1 MKSKRPRPALFIKKA
16 DELSLSGP
24 ALIELLRAVL
34 DKGKPFRFRAKGLSM
49 TPFVKDGDVITVSP
63 FSGASPRMGDVV
75 AFVHPATGKL
85 VVHRMVGKS
94 GDSFLIKGDN
104 VDHEGDRVPEK
115 NVLGRVVVI
124 ERDGQRVRLGLGV
137 ERFVIA
143 FLKQRGLLWKVGYRF
158 WRFVR
163 PLCWWRRGSRSNYK

>member
-1 MKSKRPRPALFIKKA
+1 LLKSKGPRPELFIKKA
-16 DELSLSGP
+16 GELSLSGP
-24 ALIELLRAVL
+24 VLIELLRAVL
-34 DKGKPFRFRAKGLSM
+34 DKGKPFRFRAKGVSM

-75 AFVHPATGKL
+75 AFIRTATGKL

-104 VDHEGDRVPEK
+104 VDHEGERVPEK
-115 NVLGRVVVI
+115 NVLGRVVFV
-124 ERDGQRVRLGLGV
+124 ERNGQRVRLGLGV

-143 FLKQRGLLWKVGYRF
+143 FLNQRGLLQKVGSRL

-163 PLCWWRRGSRSNYK
+163 PLCWWRRGSRPN